1 MWPAG
6 PGLPVKYAVG
16 TSPAD
21 ASCVAERFPRV
32 DLIAGGLL
40 TTAEPGREPASGGL
54 MQDVIATSLVPKLR
68 PGAFV
73 VSVEPVDPALYLGQR
88 MDPRLMGQGFLASL
102 EYDRS
107 GVPWADEFV
116 VLRYQLPAAN
126 GLMQELRFGA
136 AIWSLNANREIF
148 PSVRST
154 LRGVALSATSSPE
167 WDAYAAAQTGW
178 PVLV

>member
-1 MWPAG
+1 
-6 PGLPVKYAVG
+6 
-16 TSPAD
+16 
-21 ASCVAERFPRV
+21 
-32 DLIAGGLL
+32 
-40 TTAEPGREPASGGL
+40 